1 MELGS
6 ALSAG
11 FLISDCD
18 LDADDAELDS
28 VVGTVDTSTDAVGGM
43 LNLRLPTATKLYSNL
58 RCWLIIGK
66 SDLGGCAKLLGS
78 IGDERAATEARTEV
92 LGTAES

>member
-28 VVGTVDTSTDAVGGM
+28 VVGTVDTSTDAIGGK
-43 LNLRLPTATKLYSNL
+43 LNLCFPTAIKRYSNL
-58 RCWLIIGK
+58 RSWFIIGE
-66 SDLGGCAKLLGS
+66 SDLDGCAKLLG
-78 IGDERAATEARTEV
+78 DERVATEARTEV
-92 LGTAES
+92 LGSAES

>member
-28 VVGTVDTSTDAVGGM
+28 VVGTVDTSTDAIGGK
-43 LNLRLPTATKLYSNL
+43 LNLCFPTATKRYSNL
-58 RCWLIIGK
+58 RCWFIIGE
-66 SDLGGCAKLLGS
+66 SDLDGCAKLLEP
-78 IGDERAATEARTEV
+78 IGDERVATEAWTEV
-92 LGTAES
+92 LGSAES

>member
-6 ALSAG
+6 TLSAG

-43 LNLRLPTATKLYSNL
+43 LNLRFPTATKLYSNL
-58 RCWLIIGK
+58 RCWFIIGK
-66 SDLGGCAKLLGS
+66 SDLDGCAKLLGS
-78 IGDERAATEARTEV
+78 IGDEGAATEARKEV
-92 LGTAES
+92 LGSAES

>member
-28 VVGTVDTSTDAVGGM
+28 VVGTVIHRRMQLVVS
-43 LNLRLPTATKLYSNL
+43 
-58 RCWLIIGK
+58 
-66 SDLGGCAKLLGS
+66 
-78 IGDERAATEARTEV
+78 
-92 LGTAES
+92 

>member
-28 VVGTVDTSTDAVGGM
+28 FVGTVDTSKDTVGGM
-43 LNLRLPTATKLYSNL
+43 LNLCFPTVTKRYSNL
-58 RCWLIIGK
+58 
-66 SDLGGCAKLLGS
+66 
-78 IGDERAATEARTEV
+78 
-92 LGTAES
+92 